1 MEKDVFENTNVDM
14 DKLSIFYEN
23 NNSVWIVMW
32 IMLMAILTSEHTE
45 NEEDKDV

>member
-14 DKLSIFYEN
+14 DKLSIFYED
-23 NNSVWIVMW
+23 NNSVWIVML
-32 IMLMAILTSEHTE
+32 IMLIMILTSEHTE